1 MKRIGWLILVSALCL
16 PLLASCGL
24 SAQADRAAFA
34 DLARWVP
41 GNAQQVFFLDFKPD
55 GEAGRHWERIRAQ
68 IEANPGG
75 QEILTTLLAEFRIED
90 YGLEQVIVG
99 PGVSVDYSPVSYAVA
114 QVGDDAAAEAALRQ
128 HFADVTWEEVEFEG
142 HTLYHGRSQYE
153 PGYGEWLAW
162 TIHDGLLFCARRSAD
177 YRDGWKYDGQALTQL
192 QAFLGLARKDSLE
205 ALPAWQTVRD
215 RLPRDPM
222 GIAFFNIAEQTR
234 QNPPQPD
241 GGMPDDVLYQR
252 VQAIALAAV
261 PEEDGMR
268 VEVEGVLASGGDVP
282 PELQA
287 LFDLP
292 TVDPATWTG
301 MPAGTAIALVTH
313 DASLVWPW
321 IQDSFGMNG
330 GSFDPVLDF
339 VGLDLEADLL
349 GAEGPLTGEFALAIT
364 PPLPD
369 QPVIGALTAGQ
380 MLFLT
385 RDASAAQMNGV
396 RAAMESRG
404 AIFGTEEV
412 EGVTLQTQMGTRLSG
427 YAVSY
432 SFDGDILLLG
442 SSPDVIGQGLIA
454 AREGTGL
461 TSDPTFRAVMATL
474 PDDASFVLYLN
485 DGPLVELID
494 VNASPDQ
501 GPSVEYELLSLFE
514 AIGLGLQFEP
524 DRLDA
529 TIYFF
534 TSQ

>member
-1 MKRIGWLILVSALCL
+1 MKRIGWLILTLALCL
-16 PLLASCGL
+16 PLLASCDL
-24 SAQADRAAFA
+24 SEQADSAAFA
-34 DLARWVP
+34 ALARWVP
-41 GNAQQVFFLDFKPD
+41 GDADQAFFLDLGPD
-55 GEAGRHWERIRAQ
+55 GEAGGHWERIRAQ
-68 IEANPGG
+68 IEANPAG
-75 QEILTTLLAEFRIED
+75 QETLASLLAEFKVGE

-99 PGVSVDYSPVSYAVA
+99 PAVSGFYNGASYVVA

-153 PGYGEWLAW
+153 PGHGEWLAW
-162 TIHDGLLFCARRSAD
+162 TIHNGLLFCARK
-177 YRDGWKYDGQALTQL
+177 YVGYEDGWKYDGQALTQL

-215 RLPRDPM
+215 RLPQDPM
-222 GIAFFNIAEQTR
+222 GILFFNVAEQTR
-234 QNPPQPD
+234 RNPPQPD
-241 GGMPDDVLYQR
+241 GGMPDDVLNQR
-252 VQAIALAAV
+252 LQAIALAAV

-268 VEVEGVLASGGDVP
+268 VEVEGVLASRGDVP

-292 TVDPATWTG
+292 AVDTMGWTG
-301 MPAGTAIALVTH
+301 IPAGTAVALVTY

-321 IQDSFGMNG
+321 LQDIFSFNG
-330 GSFDPVLDF
+330 GSFDRVRDA

-349 GAEGPLTGEFALAIT
+349 SAEGPLAGEFALAIT

-369 QPVIGALTAGQ
+369 QPVIGGLTAGQ

-385 RDASAAQMNGV
+385 RDASATQMEGV
-396 RAAMESRG
+396 RAVMESRG
-404 AIFGTEEV
+404 ATFGAEEV
-412 EGVTLQTQMGTRLSG
+412 EGVTLQTQLGTRPSG
-427 YAVSY
+427 YAISY
-432 SFDGDILLLG
+432 GFDGDTLLLG
-442 SSPDVIGQGLIA
+442 SSPDVIGQGLVA
-454 AREGTGL
+454 GREGTGL
-461 TSDPTFRAVMATL
+461 TSDPAFQAVMATL

-485 DGPLVELID
+485 GERLVELID
-494 VNASPDQ
+494 VNTAPDQ
-501 GPSVEYELLSLFE
+501 DQGEQYQLLSLFE

-534 TSQ
+534 IRQ

>member
-1 MKRIGWLILVSALCL
+1 MKRIGWLILVSALFL

-24 SAQADRAAFA
+24 SAQADPAAFA

-41 GNAQQVFFLDFKPD
+41 GNAQQIFLLDFKPD

-68 IEANPGG
+68 IDANPGG
-75 QEILTTLLAEFRIED
+75 QEALASLLAEFKIDE

-99 PGVSVDYSPVSYAVA
+99 PAVRVFQSGGSYVVA
-114 QVGDDAAAEAALRQ
+114 QVADDTAAEAVLRQ
-128 HFADVTWEEVEFEG
+128 HFAEVTWQEVEFEG
-142 HTLYHGRSQYE
+142 QTLYHARIPYE
-153 PGYGEWLAW
+153 SYKRLAW
-162 TIHDGLLFCARRSAD
+162 TIRDGLLFYAQ
-177 YRDGWKYDGQALTQL
+177 GPDGQTLSQL

-205 ALPAWQTVRD
+205 ALPAWETLRD
-215 RLPRDPM
+215 RLPRNPM
-222 GIAFFNIAEQTR
+222 GILFFNVAEQTR
-234 QNPPQPD
+234 LSPPRPD
-241 GGMPDDVLYQR
+241 GGMPDDVLNQR

-292 TVDPATWTG
+292 AVDPATWTG
-301 MPAGTAIALVTH
+301 MPAGTATALVTH

-321 IQDSFGMNG
+321 VQDSFSLGV
-330 GSFDPVLDF
+330 GSLDPVRDA

-369 QPVIGALTAGQ
+369 QAVIGGLTAGQ

-385 RDASAAQMNGV
+385 RDASAAQMDGL
-396 RAAMESRG
+396 RATMETRG
-404 AIFGTEEV
+404 AIFGAEEV
-412 EGVTLQTQMGTRLSG
+412 EGVSLQAQMGTRPSG
-427 YAVSY
+427 YAISY
-432 SFDGDILLLG
+432 GFDGDTLLFG
-442 SSPDVIGQGLIA
+442 SSPEVVGQALIA
-454 AREGTGL
+454 GREGTGL
-461 TSDPTFRAVMATL
+461 TSDPAFQAVAATL

-485 DGPLVELID
+485 GERLLELID

-501 GPSVEYELLSLFE
+501 AQSVEYQLLSLFE
-514 AIGLGLQFEP
+514 AIGLGLQFES

-529 TIYFF
+529 TVYFF

>member
-1 MKRIGWLILVSALCL
+1 
-16 PLLASCGL
+16 
-24 SAQADRAAFA
+24 
-34 DLARWVP
+34 
-41 GNAQQVFFLDFKPD
+41 
-55 GEAGRHWERIRAQ
+55 
-68 IEANPGG
+68 
-75 QEILTTLLAEFRIED
+75 
-90 YGLEQVIVG
+90 
-99 PGVSVDYSPVSYAVA
+99 
-114 QVGDDAAAEAALRQ
+114 
-128 HFADVTWEEVEFEG
+128 
-142 HTLYHGRSQYE
+142 
-153 PGYGEWLAW
+153 
-162 TIHDGLLFCARRSAD
+162 
-177 YRDGWKYDGQALTQL
+177 
-192 QAFLGLARKDSLE
+192 
-205 ALPAWQTVRD
+205 
-215 RLPRDPM
+215 M